1 MKAEIIGKAELLLNS
16 LKTRSHSEIAK
27 QLEIQLLMNQ
37 LAELYLELLKEKSS
51 LDSGSHTGNH
61 TTSTGAA
68 AFSPNEIFKMS
79 ESHVHSESGYS
90 AAAEAGQKA
99 AQLSP
104 AQTDSEPI
112 RDIIEVVEQKSEVI
126 SLDKDVFPLSEA
138 PEPVPAADKFPES
151 EPLKTA
157 AATINE
163 QFKSEGNTI
172 NQKLAQTT
180 ADLNSSASR
189 KTLSSLIDLNTALQ
203 FKKGLFG
210 GQEELFNQTVKYLS
224 SVKDEG
230 AAKSFVTDKL
240 APKLKWDPQNEQVI
254 NFMELLDK
262 SFGK

>member
-1 MKAEIIGKAELLLNS
+1 MKAEIIQKAELLLNS
-16 LKTRSHSEIAK
+16 IKTRSFSDK
-27 QLEIQLLMNQ
+27 TQLIELNLLMNQ
-37 LAELYLELLKEKSS
+37 MAELYLELLEEQSK
-51 LDSGSHTGNH
+51 LISGSHSGDYMASIDTA
-61 TTSTGAA
+61 T
-68 AFSPNEIFKMS
+68 AFPNNNPQRP
-79 ESHVHSESGYS
+79 ESHLHSEPGYS
-90 AAAEAGQKA
+90 AAAEAEEDA
-99 AQLSP
+99 DQLSP
-104 AQTDSEPI
+104 AQSDSEPI
-112 RDIIEVVEQKSEVI
+112 RDIIEVVEQKSEAI

-138 PEPVPAADKFPES
+138 PEPGPAADKFPES

-180 ADLNSSASR
+180 SDLNSSVPR
-189 KTLSSLIDLNTALQ
+189 KTLSCLIDLNTALQ

-224 SVKDEG
+224 SVKDEDV
-230 AAKSFVTDKL
+230 AKSFVTDKL